1 MGAQVSK
8 EQQEKNIIHYDELS
22 DEFTI
27 LIDISAVYERL
38 IFLFEQSKTNST
50 ITKEELIK
58 CITDFSK
65 MFNIRY
71 TIIKKLYTDKQFISY
86 IEKIN
91 EEFNK
96 IINES
101 LELLKLDKPID
112 EVLKSI
118 TRIEELQKKYRFYIT
133 YFKFDELKQKIRERD
148 ISTIDDEAIKL
159 LTSALVYRKKVIDV
173 FDKYKSDV
181 NHESFDRLK
190 EWFYIY
196 SNLLKKR
203 IEIIKN
209 TLTPKQL
216 YDVLSYEMFCNLI
229 DKMYGF
235 YSGGS
240 EKLSDAIKLI
250 DQYIDQ
256 LNKLKCDNKDEIDKI
271 EDYYHNGTIK
281 EFETYKQII
290 KKIDLTDVNS
300 INDNLIIIMDCFLQ
314 LIPIQVL
321 SSQHIASV
329 LNIHVKLNESHTIY

>member
-118 TRIEELQKKYRFYIT
+118 TRIE
-133 YFKFDELKQKIRERD
+133 
-148 ISTIDDEAIKL
+148 
-159 LTSALVYRKKVIDV
+159 
-173 FDKYKSDV
+173 
-181 NHESFDRLK
+181 
-190 EWFYIY
+190 
-196 SNLLKKR
+196 
-203 IEIIKN
+203 
-209 TLTPKQL
+209 
-216 YDVLSYEMFCNLI
+216 
-229 DKMYGF
+229 
-235 YSGGS
+235 
-240 EKLSDAIKLI
+240 
-250 DQYIDQ
+250 
-256 LNKLKCDNKDEIDKI
+256 NK
-271 EDYYHNGTIK
+271 
-281 EFETYKQII
+281 
-290 KKIDLTDVNS
+290 
-300 INDNLIIIMDCFLQ
+300 
-314 LIPIQVL
+314 
-321 SSQHIASV
+321 
-329 LNIHVKLNESHTIY
+329 